1 MKTTATFGIH
11 FKMRF
16 ERMKNGKAPVM
27 MGLSINS
34 HKCYVSL
41 KNYQVET
48 KHWDKNSG
56 SGLRSTAGGRK
67 INEQLDQYR
76 TIITDCYRQLQ
87 SNHRMISLEAIK
99 TIFLGS
105 GDPDHTLSNLLE
117 KHTKKANAELA
128 ETTMRHYRVTERYLF
143 KYLKVERNRK
153 DIFLH
158 EIDYGFL
165 SEFDTFLRNH
175 KPLDHQRPINNNGVM
190 KHMTRLRKIIGYGL
204 KLKWITENPFISY
217 EFKFDRVT
225 THFLNKFELADLV
238 EKKFT
243 AQRLTMVR
251 DMFVFSCYTGLA
263 YSDLMQLQPL
273 QIVIGCDGKY
283 WIDTAR
289 QKTDVKVR
297 VPLLAIAR
305 KILEQYQGN
314 LRAQARGNVFPHIS
328 NQKYNS
334 YLKEIADLTNLR
346 QNLTSHIARH
356 TFATT
361 VTLSNGV
368 PIESVSKMLGHTKIA
383 TTQIYAK
390 ILDEKV
396 SRDMDDLERKLC

>member
-1 MKTTATFGIH
+1 M
-11 FKMRF
+11 
-16 ERMKNGKAPVM
+16 
-27 MGLSINS
+27 
-34 HKCYVSL
+34 
-41 KNYQVET
+41 
-48 KHWDKNSG
+48 
-56 SGLRSTAGGRK
+56 
-67 INEQLDQYR
+67 
-76 TIITDCYRQLQ
+76 
-87 SNHRMISLEAIK
+87 
-99 TIFLGS
+99 
-105 GDPDHTLSNLLE
+105 LE
-117 KHTKKANAELA
+117 KHSKKANAELA

-346 QNLTSHIARH
+346 KNLTSHIARH